1 MKKIF
6 KFILLLTSFSL
17 FSCGNK
23 AIENRALTQNEWE
36 TLFNFYSNINFT
48 LNITSEN
55 NGSTINTEYIMN
67 GDNIKAVVLAS
78 VSGIKMNIETYIAKE
93 SNNYYL
99 ITQLDNKQWLKT
111 STTKELYYDGRN
123 PYSVY
128 ADKYESFTYDSG
140 NKVYKQIK
148 EITIVNQL
156 DINSNTIITDGVLKL
171 NDDRSRIL
179 SYEYNAR
186 RSDSDTKV
194 YNVQILNYDEVPEI
208 VLPQNIS
215 NASTL

>member
-6 KFILLLTSFSL
+6 KFILLLSSLSL

-36 TLFNFYSNINFT
+36 NLCNSYSNINFT
-48 LNITSEN
+48 LNITVEN
-55 NGSTINTEYIMN
+55 SGSTISTEYIMN
-67 GDNIKAVVLAS
+67 GDNIKTVVLAS
-78 VSGIKMNIETYIAKE
+78 VSGIKMNIEAYITKE
-93 SNNYYL
+93 SDNYYL
-99 ITQLDNKQWLKT
+99 ITQLDNKQWVKT
-111 STTKELYYDGRN
+111 STTKESYDDGRN

-128 ADKYESFTYDSG
+128 ADKYECFTYDSE

-148 EITIVNQL
+148 EINIANQS

-186 RSDSDTKV
+186 NSNSDIKV
-194 YNVQILNYDEVPEI
+194 HNVQALNYDDVPEI